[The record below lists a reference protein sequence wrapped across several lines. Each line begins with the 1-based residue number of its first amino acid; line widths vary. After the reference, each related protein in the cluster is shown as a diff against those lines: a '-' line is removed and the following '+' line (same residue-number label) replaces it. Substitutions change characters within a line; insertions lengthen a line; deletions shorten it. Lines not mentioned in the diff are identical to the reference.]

1 MENTITKEG
10 NIHIV
15 ALKGNILS
23 DQHGQNVMDEIDKLI
38 EGGANRF
45 VIDLTELQFINS
57 SGLSFLLRILTK
69 ARRADGEVILTN
81 LPEQL
86 PKLLVITKLNNV
98 FTVADSNE
106 AASAQLSN

>member
-10 NIHIV
+10 DIHII

-23 DQHGQNVMDEIDKLI
+23 DQHGQNVMEEVDRLI
-38 EGGANRF
+38 EAGSNRF
-45 VIDLTELQFINS
+45 VVDLTELQFINS

-69 ARRADGEVILTN
+69 ARRADGDVIMTN

-106 AASAQLSN
+106 AASKQLTN

>member
-10 NIHIV
+10 DVHIIK
-15 ALKGNILS
+15 LKGNILS
-23 DQHGQNVMDEIDKLI
+23 DQQGEGVMEAVDKLI
-38 EGGANRF
+38 EQ
-45 VIDLTELQFINS
+45 DLTRFIVDLTDLQFINS

-69 ARRADGEVILTN
+69 ARRADGEIILTN

-98 FTVADSNE
+98 FTVAETNE
-106 AASAQLSN
+106 AAMKQIKQ